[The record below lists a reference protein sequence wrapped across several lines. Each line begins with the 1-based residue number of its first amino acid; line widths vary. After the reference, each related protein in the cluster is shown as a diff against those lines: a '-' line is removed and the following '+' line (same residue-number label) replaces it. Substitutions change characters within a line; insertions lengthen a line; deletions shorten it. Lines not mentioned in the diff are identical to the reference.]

1 MYYVSAD
8 CGGTKTAIAITDE
21 KGKAIASSL
30 LGPANYLVNGLDNS
44 VKLIA
49 NGVDDLLEEN
59 NLSHQ
64 EIAHFVIALAGY
76 GDIPREKEL
85 IRKAFDEVLD
95 YPFSLVNDIENA
107 TAGSLINHNGI
118 HLVAGTGSIAA
129 CKNRKGEILRS
140 GGWGHY
146 FGGDEGSGYWIGSK
160 LLLSYCKQSD
170 GRKEKT
176 LLHSYINE
184 HYKLESDEDIL
195 LLVLNQMGMRREEI
209 ASFALDAV
217 KLYELGDEEVK
228 KIFYEAGE
236 ELGELALSLY
246 KKGKDFDL
254 PLRISYSGSIF
265 KSLGKIKAGLDNKLQ
280 GIDYQLIKPGLSP
293 LAGGIIIA
301 MEKTNQEI
309 SPAIIENLK
318 EIK

>member
-1 MYYVSAD
+1 MYFVSAD
-8 CGGTKTAIAITDE
+8 CGGTKTAIVITDE
-21 KGKAIASSL
+21 YGKEVRSVI

-44 VKLIA
+44 VELIA
-49 NGVDDLLEEN
+49 KGVDDLLIGS
-59 NLSHQ
+59 NLSRKD
-64 EIAHFVIALAGY
+64 IAHFVIALAGY
-76 GDIPREKEL
+76 GDIPRENEL
-85 IRKAFDEVLD
+85 IRTAFEKALD

-107 TAGSLINHNGI
+107 TAGSLMNHNGI

-129 CKNRKGEILRS
+129 CKNKDGIILRS

-146 FGGDEGSGYWIGSK
+146 FGGDEGSAHWIGSK

-176 LLHSYINE
+176 LLHRYIKE
-184 HYKLESDEDIL
+184 RYSLENDEDIL

-217 KLYELGDEEVK
+217 KLYDLGDPEAKE
-228 KIFYEAGE
+228 IFYQAGE

-246 KKGKDFDL
+246 QRGKDFDL
-254 PLRISYSGSIF
+254 PLMISYSGSVF
-265 KSLGKIKAGLDNKLQ
+265 KSLDRIKAGLDKKLK
-280 GIDYQLIKPGLSP
+280 GIDYQLVKPGLSP

-301 MEKTNQEI
+301 MEKTKQAI
-309 SPAIIENLK
+309 GPDIIENLK
-318 EIK
+318 EI